1 MPGEPGIHFKIF
13 ICLVFCSCYTSFRVI
28 QITSLQGNKKGP
40 LTRWDFEDED
50 KYNAYME
57 KREAM
62 PKAAFQF
69 GIKMS
74 DGRLEFHIFTCIKY
88 LFNSGDYSCAAH

>member
-1 MPGEPGIHFKIF
+1 MSTWLIELYF
-13 ICLVFCSCYTSFRVI
+13 
-28 QITSLQGNKKGP
+28 QGKKKGP

-50 KYNAYME
+50 KYNVYME
-57 KREAM
+57 KKEAM

-74 DGRLEFHIFTCIKY
+74 DGRLDNILIVPVKLPT
-88 LFNSGDYSCAAH
+88 

>member
-1 MPGEPGIHFKIF
+1 MKFP
-13 ICLVFCSCYTSFRVI
+13 
-28 QITSLQGNKKGP
+28 QGNKKGP

-74 DGRLEFHIFTCIKY
+74 DGRLV
-88 LFNSGDYSCAAH
+88 